1 MQNLKVLIF
10 FFIQLSKKGRKN
22 IRKVKKKEDLS
33 ELTQSALKEEELRK
47 KRIEKRQK
55 EVDIILT

>member
-1 MQNLKVLIF
+1 M
-10 FFIQLSKKGRKN
+10 
-22 IRKVKKKEDLS
+22 KKKEQLS

-55 EVDIILT
+55 EVCRLFT